1 MYHHYV
7 LRDTQNESSSAE
19 KDLRVLVDAKLDIR
33 QQRALTAKKAN
44 GSWAALGGVLPTGQG
59 R

>member
-1 MYHHYV
+1 MYHYV

-19 KDLRVLVDAKLDIR
+19 KDMRVLVGTKLDIR

-44 GSWAALGGVLPTGQG
+44 ESWVALGGVLPTGQG